1 MEPQVM
7 PFEPVYSSELDTVE
21 DVLQQLDA
29 TKTNLPGL
37 IFNYP
42 PIPLWEPKELP
53 FSSAKKIWDGSD
65 SHSHNL
71 YIHIPFCRQK
81 CSFCYYSVVPG
92 AVDEFINSYL
102 SCLEKEASYFSE
114 GGLHEKKLDTIF
126 VGGGT
131 PSLLNEKQ
139 ICRLMENVLSK
150 FNLSK
155 VREITFECAPDSI
168 TAEKLRI
175 LSSYGITRVSM
186 GVQSFDREVLKRT
199 RRGDKVETVI
209 DRYYDI
215 VDAGIEKIN
224 IDLIAGVE
232 EESLDSMKRTI
243 DILTELDPRPTQV
256 TLFTL
261 SVRKGSI
268 NEKYLGK
275 DPVSLFQNSLKNYL
289 FARDKLI
296 ELGYWQYSRNL
307 FPTGDQIFF
316 YQDNIWGRNGY
327 VLALG
332 VSGYSHTQNAVYQN
346 TVNAKKYIEC
356 INSNTLPIEKMF
368 QLSAAENLRRHL
380 VLAMKHTK
388 LDLDEVIAMNPECT
402 ELVNHFEPIFEALV
416 QQSLIERSGSILEYT
431 ASGIAQADKYARLF
445 YSKDV
450 NRRLKNMDFSKL
462 KKSDAFN
469 FTV

>member
-1 MEPQVM
+1 M
-7 PFEPVYSSELDTVE
+7 PFEPIYSPELDTVSN
-21 DVLQQLDA
+21 VLNQLDEA
-29 TKTNLPGL
+29 KTKLPGL

-42 PIPLWEPKELP
+42 PIPLWKPKELP
-53 FSSAKKIWDGSD
+53 FSSGTKIWDGSD

-92 AVDEFINSYL
+92 AEDEYINDYL
-102 SCLEKEASYFSE
+102 SCLEKEASYFVE
-114 GGLHEKKLDTIF
+114 NGFRERNLDTIF
-126 VGGGT
+126 IGGGT

-139 ICRLMENVLSK
+139 ICRLMENVVSKFDLSK
-150 FNLSK
+150 I
-155 VREITFECAPDSI
+155 REITFECAPDSI
-168 TAEKLRI
+168 TAEKLSI
-175 LSSYGITRVSM
+175 LHSYGITRVSM

-243 DILTELDPRPTQV
+243 NILTELNPRPTQV

-268 NEKYLGK
+268 NQKYLGT
-275 DPVSLFQNSLKNYL
+275 DPVSQFQSSLKNYL
-289 FARDKLI
+289 YARDRLKK
-296 ELGYWQYSRNL
+296 LGYWQYSRNL
-307 FPTGDQIFF
+307 FPTGDKIFL

-332 VSGYSHTQNAVYQN
+332 VSGYSHTQTAVYQN
-346 TVNAKKYIEC
+346 TVNAKKYIER
-356 INSNTLPIEKMF
+356 INSNILPIEKMY
-368 QLSAAENLRRHL
+368 QLSAEENLRRHL
-380 VLAMKHTK
+380 VLAMKHTR
-388 LDLDEVIAMNPECT
+388 LDLDEVVDMNPNSI
-402 ELVNHFEPIFEALV
+402 ELINSFEPIFEALV
-416 QQSLIERSGSILEYT
+416 EQKLIERSGPILEYT
-431 ASGIAQADKYARLF
+431 TMGIAQADKYARLF
-445 YSKDV
+445 FSEDV
-450 NRRLKNMDFSKL
+450 NTKLTDMDFSCRQ
-462 KKSDAFN
+462 KSDAFN